1 MFNPAPADGIDRT
14 VLSAADV
21 ISPNRGELLTLAA
34 TDARRSG
41 RGPTSRAAPGADVP
55 RAARTLLEPSPAGAG
70 VGEAVVVTLGP
81 AGALLV
87 TAEGELD
94 VPSIDVVAVDTTG
107 AGDAF
112 NGALAVALAEDR
124 SLQDAVRRAV
134 VAGALATTRVGAR
147 EGMPTTAELEAALAR

>member
-1 MFNPAPADGIDRT
+1 M
-14 VLSAADV
+14 
-21 ISPNRGELLTLAA
+21 
-34 TDARRSG
+34 
-41 RGPTSRAAPGADVP
+41 
-55 RAARTLLEPSPAGAG
+55 LLEPSPGGPG

-87 TAEGELD
+87 TPESALD

-147 EGMPTTAELEAALAR
+147 EGMPTTTELEAALAR